1 MPAEH
6 QYVHRAAGKR
16 SCDRQTRR
24 PGADNDG
31 RPARSVARTSRVL
44 VPPSRSFIRHH
55 VYQTTTCSSK
65 VNTSSEYGRLQIVP
79 STRKYDQRLRAE
91 AAEET
96 RRRILD
102 ALAEQLRLAPTEQVS
117 LELLAR
123 NARVA
128 RSTIY
133 TIFGSRAG
141 MFDAFVDDL
150 WQRTGLADLTVAV
163 GHADARTHLR
173 AGIRAAN
180 KMYAKD
186 RGIYRVLFSL
196 GQLDPDSIGG
206 ATAKIGREREG
217 GMNHLAQRL
226 HDDGALRDD
235 VSIGQATDILWVL
248 CSFDTFDAL
257 YTDRQL
263 PLDTVSDLI
272 ASMAERALCQA
283 RPPGPPGPTAVGS

>member
-1 MPAEH
+1 M
-6 QYVHRAAGKR
+6 
-16 SCDRQTRR
+16 
-24 PGADNDG
+24 
-31 RPARSVARTSRVL
+31 
-44 VPPSRSFIRHH
+44 
-55 VYQTTTCSSK
+55 CSSK
-65 VNTSSEYGRLQIVP
+65 VNTSSGYGRLHIVT

-91 AAEET
+91 TADET

-102 ALAEQLRLAPTEQVS
+102 ALAEQLRQAPTEQVS
-117 LELLAR
+117 LGLLAR

-196 GQLDPDSIGG
+196 GQLDPESIGG
-206 ATAKIGREREG
+206 ATQKIGRDRDG
-217 GMNHLAQRL
+217 GMNHLAHRL

-235 VSIGQATDILWVL
+235 VSIGQATDMLWVL

-263 PLDTVSDLI
+263 PLDTVTDLI
-272 ASMAERALCQA
+272 ASMAERALCEA
-283 RPPGPPGPTAVGS
+283 RPPEPPGLTTVAS

>member
-16 SCDRQTRR
+16 GRGRQTRR
-24 PGADNDG
+24 PGADNDR
-31 RPARSVARTSRVL
+31 RPTRSVARTSRVP
-44 VPPSRSFIRHH
+44 VRPSRISIGQH
-55 VYQTTTCSSK
+55 VVQTTFCSSE
-65 VNTSSEYGRLQIVP
+65 VNTSSGYGRLQIVT

-91 AAEET
+91 TADET

-102 ALAEQLRLAPTEQVS
+102 ALAEQLRQAPTEQVS

-163 GHADARTHLR
+163 GHTDARIHLR

-180 KMYAKD
+180 EMFAKD

-196 GQLDPDSIGG
+196 GQLDPESIGG
-206 ATAKIGREREG
+206 AAQKIGRDREG
-217 GMNHLAQRL
+217 GMKHLAHRL

-235 VSIGQATDILWVL
+235 VCVGQATDMLWAI

-263 PLDTVSDLI
+263 ALDTVTDLI
-272 ASMAERALCQA
+272 ASMAERALCKA
-283 RPPGPPGPTAVGS
+283 RPPEPPGPTTVTS